1 MAPIAYKIIRSR
13 RKTAAIQIVDGTVV
27 VRCPYG
33 TREEWIHQF
42 VHKKES
48 WIRSHL
54 TATPTDKFTVAE
66 LSRLKALAQAQLP
79 PRVAQLAAVMGVSY
93 GRIAIRAQHSRW
105 GSCSGKGNL
114 NFNCLLMLVPEEV
127 RDYIIIHE
135 LCHRR
140 HMNHSKDFWA
150 AVERCMPAYKSHRAW
165 LKTHGTALIR
175 RLP

>member
-1 MAPIAYKIIRSR
+1 MAPISYKIIRSR
-13 RKTAAIQIVDGTVV
+13 RKTAAIQIVGGAVV

-42 VHKKES
+42 VHKKEA

-54 TATPTDKFTVAE
+54 QPPAADKFTPRE
-66 LSRLKALAQAQLP
+66 LNRLKALAHGQIPA
-79 PRVAQLAAVMGVSY
+79 RVAQLASVVGVTY

-127 RDYIIIHE
+127 RNYIIIHE
-135 LCHRR
+135 LCHRK

-150 AVERCMPAYKSHRAW
+150 AVERYSPAYRQHRSW
-165 LKTHGTALIR
+165 LKAHGTAMIR